1 MRVNL
6 FSLVKT
12 TIGIFNS
19 NDKIGGKSVSVSGA
33 VGRVILGA
41 HGVAGLLGEAVRP
54 CESERRITALLRSS
68 TYSINLTQL
77 RQRGS

>member
-1 MRVNL
+1 MKIMTHLGVFVVINL

-19 NDKIGGKSVSVSGA
+19 NDKIGGKSVSGA

-54 CESERRITALLRSS
+54 CESERRITSLA
-68 TYSINLTQL
+68 
-77 RQRGS
+77 